1 MITLPNFQNKWNKQY
16 QPGIGDKINETLK
29 PKGPLKPQVQ
39 NGIKRLQ
46 TQIAKLDSMITKL
59 NERDGKLF
67 QRIVEATQSHDV
79 GTTKVLSKELAEVR
93 KVAKILG
100 NARIA
105 LEQIELRLTTYHDL
119 GDTVVTIMPTIGL
132 MKNLKSSL
140 SKFMPGADQEINQM
154 AQMLGG
160 FMNDSFSSEGSFGID
175 ESTNSESEKILQEA
189 AAVAESSTGQM
200 FPSVPADTRT
210 STSTKSSKFY

>member
-1 MITLPNFQNKWNKQY
+1 MPNFQNKWTQQY
-16 QPGIGDKINETLK
+16 QSGIGDKISDAIK

-59 NERDGKLF
+59 NERDGKIF
-67 QRIVEATQSHDV
+67 KKIVEATQSHDV
-79 GTTKVLSKELAEVR
+79 STSRVLSKELSEVR
-93 KVAKILG
+93 KVAKVLG

-140 SKFMPGADQEINQM
+140 AKFMPGADQEINQM
-154 AQMLGG
+154 AEMLGG
-160 FMNDSFSSEGSFGID
+160 FMSSSFSSEGSFGID
-175 ESTNSESEKILQEA
+175 DSTNSESEKILQEA

-200 FPSVPADTRT
+200 FPSAPADTHA
-210 STSTKSSKFY
+210 STATNSSKFY

>member
-1 MITLPNFQNKWNKQY
+1 MISLPNFQNKWNKQY
-16 QPGIGDKINETLK
+16 QPGIGDKINEALK

-160 FMNDSFSSEGSFGID
+160 FMTDSFSSEGSFGID

-200 FPSVPADTRT
+200 FPSVPTDTRT

>member
-1 MITLPNFQNKWNKQY
+1 
-16 QPGIGDKINETLK
+16 
-29 PKGPLKPQVQ
+29 
-39 NGIKRLQ
+39 
-46 TQIAKLDSMITKL
+46 MITKL
-59 NERDGKLF
+59 NQRDGKLF
-67 QRIVEATQSHDV
+67 QRIIEATQSHDV
-79 GTTKVLSKELAEVR
+79 STSRVLSKELAEVR

-140 SKFMPGADQEINQM
+140 AKFMPGADQEINQM
-154 AQMLGG
+154 AEMLGG
-160 FMNDSFSSEGSFGID
+160 FMSDSFSSEGSFGID
-175 ESTNSESEKILQEA
+175 DTTNSESEKILQEA

-200 FPSVPADTRT
+200 FPSVPSDTQQ
-210 STSTKSSKFY
+210 STTNSKFY